1 MTEIYHYHDNTN
13 IEYKQGILL
22 NKTSCIFCEI
32 DKKEILVQWKECDK
46 LFCNG
51 ENANPK
57 SHIIFHLQKS
67 SHKIISIYP
76 FDKII
81 KCEDCTDNNIF
92 NLYLLKIPDK
102 IKIMCKNHIPKK
114 DEEKVIP

>member
-81 KCEDCTDNNIF
+81 QCENCTDNNIF
-92 NLYLLKIPDK
+92 NLYFWKLL
-102 IKIMCKNHIPKK
+102 IKLK
-114 DEEKVIP
+114 